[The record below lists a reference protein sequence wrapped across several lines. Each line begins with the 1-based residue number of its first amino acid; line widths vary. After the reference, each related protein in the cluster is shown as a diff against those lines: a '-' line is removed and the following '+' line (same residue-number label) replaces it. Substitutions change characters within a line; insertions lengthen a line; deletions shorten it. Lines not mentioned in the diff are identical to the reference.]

1 MNIAFCL
8 IEFGE
13 LSGGGGGERFF
24 FDFFKDYQ
32 LHNPKHNLY
41 LITTD
46 LNSIHA
52 SGRTTD
58 EINHKII
65 NIKNLRYYNF
75 RVFNFLNKKGVY
87 FLGNL
92 LMALVS
98 YYYLKKYTIKKIFI
112 ISYSE
117 REYYYY
123 KTLNVLGCKTDYF
136 FMDCR
141 IPYHYQNNDPPFFFQ
156 NAYKKF
162 FTKIKFDTIHTWYH
176 NVQDYIRKNSI
187 IPRYN
192 TIVVYDKIYLSVK
205 NKTANIPK
213 RNIIIYASRLD
224 LQKDPIFF
232 LKAILKIKKELV
244 SRQWKV
250 YLFGTGILE
259 HEVMQFIEINS
270 MTDIITRKISSSLYP
285 FFLESKIYVSTQKY
299 ENYSSLTILEAMSC
313 GNVIIAK
320 NVGQTS
326 SFITNGINGFLCEEN
341 NPDSLSDAVLK
352 AIDLKD
358 DEFQL
363 ISHNNKNSI
372 EKNYSLKNFTDLFN
386 KAVEQ

>member
-1 MNIAFCL
+1 L
-8 IEFGE
+8 
-13 LSGGGGGERFF
+13 
-24 FDFFKDYQ
+24 
-32 LHNPKHNLY
+32 
-41 LITTD
+41 
-46 LNSIHA
+46 
-52 SGRTTD
+52 
-58 EINHKII
+58 
-65 NIKNLRYYNF
+65 
-75 RVFNFLNKKGVY
+75 
-87 FLGNL
+87 
-92 LMALVS
+92 
-98 YYYLKKYTIKKIFI
+98 
-112 ISYSE
+112 
-117 REYYYY
+117 
-123 KTLNVLGCKTDYF
+123 
-136 FMDCR
+136 
-141 IPYHYQNNDPPFFFQ
+141 DP
-156 NAYKKF
+156 
-162 FTKIKFDTIHTWYH
+162 
-176 NVQDYIRKNSI
+176 
-187 IPRYN
+187 
-192 TIVVYDKIYLSVK
+192 
-205 NKTANIPK
+205 
-213 RNIIIYASRLD
+213 
-224 LQKDPIFF
+224 QKDSIFF

-250 YLFGTGILE
+250 YLFGNGILE

-341 NPDSLSDAVLK
+341 NPGSLSDAVLK